1 MLGSCVFIA
10 GLLIAGAA
18 AVFPIMLHS
27 TLAPENSLS
36 AYQNAA
42 AGKGLALAIVWWP
55 FALIFSVV
63 YSLFIYKHYAGKVK
77 PAEDTQ
83 SPY

>member
-1 MLGSCVFIA
+1 M
-10 GLLIAGAA
+10 IAGAA

-27 TLAPENSLS
+27 TLAPEHSLS

-42 AGKGLALAIVWWP
+42 PGKGLAIALVWWP
-55 FALIFSVV
+55 VALIGSAV
-63 YSLFIYKHYAGKVK
+63 YSLFIYKHYAGKVR
-77 PAEDTQ
+77 PLEDTQ